1 MRILKA
7 FVILVL
13 TCAVLLCA
21 AVYMLGF
28 WPLRDKHPAPQP
40 THGTLAI
47 TGARIYIS
55 PDAPAIAHGTIVMT
69 DGRISAVGENI
80 PVPANAQLLP
90 CANCVVT
97 AGFWN
102 AHVHFTER
110 KWSGAEWKP
119 AAQLQ
124 SQIEDMLTSRG
135 FTTVVDVG
143 SNLRDTVPLRRRIE
157 YGEIAGPKIYTAGSA
172 IYPPDGIPFY
182 LKTTLP
188 KWMLLLL
195 PQPKTPQ
202 AAVRVEERNITDG
215 ADVLKLFT
223 GSYVKHGTVLPMPV
237 DIARA
242 AVEVAH
248 RHGQIAFAH
257 ESNLYG
263 VMVAIDSG
271 VDVLAHAADSTEGV
285 DDAILS
291 TIVAK
296 HMAMIPTLKMFA
308 TTVTT
313 NPAYLNP
320 IYAQVRRFH
329 ELGGQLIFGTDVGY
343 MTDYTTTGEFQ
354 GLAKA
359 GLSGPDILRMLT
371 TAPAERLGVASTKG
385 TIEVGKAVDLVVLA
399 SDPMEN
405 VTNFADVQ
413 TTVRNGRVIWQR
425 PWGKR
430 FVLRMCSR
438 FISQTPPVLGCARRI
453 RAGASRGRS
462 ASRRSLYQAW
472 RSARG

>member
-7 FVILVL
+7 LVILFL

-21 AVYMLGF
+21 AIYLLGF
-28 WPLRDKHPAPQP
+28 WPLRDKHPQP
-40 THGTLAI
+40 AMPSDGGLAI
-47 TGARIYIS
+47 TGARIYTT
-55 PDAPAIAHGTIVMT
+55 PDAPVIANGTVVTRGGKI
-69 DGRISAVGENI
+69 IAVGENI
-80 PVPANAQLLP
+80 PVPADAKVIP
-90 CANCVVT
+90 CHGCVVT

-102 AHVHFTER
+102 AHVHFTQR
-110 KWSGAEWKP
+110 KWSGAEWKN

-157 YGEIAGPKIYTAGSA
+157 HGELAGPKIYTAGSA
-172 IYPPDGIPFY
+172 MYPPNGIPFY
-182 LKTTLP
+182 LRDTLP

-242 AVEVAH
+242 AVEVSH
-248 RHGQIAFAH
+248 NHGQIAFAH
-257 ESNLYG
+257 ESNVYG

-313 NPAYLNP
+313 NPAYLDP

-343 MTDYTTTGEFQ
+343 MTDYTTTGEFE
-354 GLAKA
+354 GLAKS
-359 GLSGPDILRMLT
+359 GLNGADILRMLT
-371 TAPAERLGVASTKG
+371 TAPAERLGVAANVG
-385 TIEVGKAVDLVVLA
+385 TIEAGKAADLVVLG
-399 SDPMEN
+399 SDPMVN

-413 TTVRNGRVIWQR
+413 TTVRNGRVIWQK
-425 PWGKR
+425 P
-430 FVLRMCSR
+430 
-438 FISQTPPVLGCARRI
+438 
-453 RAGASRGRS
+453 
-462 ASRRSLYQAW
+462 
-472 RSARG
+472 